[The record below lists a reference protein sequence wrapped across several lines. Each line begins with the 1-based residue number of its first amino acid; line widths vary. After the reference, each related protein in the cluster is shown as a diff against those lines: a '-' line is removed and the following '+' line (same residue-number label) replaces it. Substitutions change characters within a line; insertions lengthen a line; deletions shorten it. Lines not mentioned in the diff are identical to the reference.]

1 MEKQYNKMITKIIQI
16 KIENLSLKKELFL
29 EIRYNLLQ
37 KLIKNNFFISQL

>member
-1 MEKQYNKMITKIIQI
+1 MEKQYNKMITKIMQL
-16 KIENLSLKKELFL
+16 KIENPSLKKELFL